1 MSKATT
7 NRLYV
12 LLFLGPSILGFLGFT
27 LLPTVVSAGMSLTE
41 WNIVN
46 TPVFIGLSNYVTLL
60 TEDSVFWLSLRLTF
74 YYSALSIPLAMAGA
88 LILALAVN
96 QPLRGIVF
104 FRVTYF
110 IPVVSSMVAVA
121 MIWRWLYAMDYGLI
135 NIGLMKAGLPQ
146 VPWLGDGRYV
156 IPAIVLM
163 SVWKGLGYGMII
175 YLAGLQG
182 IPAHFYEAAK
192 IDGASGWQMF
202 WRITM
207 PLLSPTHFFMLVT
220 GVIGSFQVFD
230 SVYLMTGGGPG
241 NASRVYNLYLFQQ
254 AFRYQHMGYA
264 SAMAWIVFHIIF
276 MITLVQ
282 LRYFQKGVVYELT

>member
-1 MSKATT
+1 MSKTT
-7 NRLYV
+7 MNRLYV
-12 LLFLGPSILGFLGFT
+12 LLFLGPSIVGFLAFT
-27 LLPTVVSAGMSLTE
+27 LLPTAASAVMSLTKWE
-41 WNIVN
+41 IVAP
-46 TPVFIGLSNYVTLL
+46 PVFVGASNYLTLL
-60 TEDSVFWLSLRLTF
+60 FDDPVFWLSLRLTF
-74 YYSALSIPLAMAGA
+74 YYSALSIPLSMAGA

-96 QPLRGIVF
+96 QRLWGMVF
-104 FRVTYF
+104 FRVLYF

-135 NIGLMKAGLPQ
+135 NLGLMKLGFAQ
-146 VPWLGDGRYV
+146 VPWLGDARYV

-182 IPAHFYEAAK
+182 IPSHFYEAAK
-192 IDGASGWQMF
+192 IDGAGGWQMF

-264 SAMAWIVFHIIF
+264 SAMAWILFLIIF
-276 MITLVQ
+276 VITLIQ
-282 LRYFQKGVVYELT
+282 LRYFQKGVVYELA